1 MPSRLEINIPQAP
14 IQKLESPLL
23 QKKKIQIAIL
33 REDLNHPL
41 ISGNKYRKLKYN
53 LLRANELGHNTLLSF
68 GGAYSNHIH
77 ATAAAG
83 KAFGFNTIGVIRGE
97 ELATKPKNATL
108 ADAQKMGMQLD
119 FVTRQEYREKETS
132 EFIEKLHQKWGDF
145 YYIPEGGTNNLAV
158 KGCQEI
164 QYPATYEYTYLA
176 CAMGTAGTISGI
188 IKSTKEHQKVLG
200 FPALRGGDF
209 LLKTIEK
216 YTDKKNFE
224 IINDYHFGGY
234 GKINQDLISFVNN
247 FKKEFQIPIDP
258 IYVGKMLYGIWEL
271 VNNNFFEPHSQIL
284 VVHSGGLQGIR
295 GMNEKTQ
302 KIN

>member
-83 KAFGFNTIGVIRGE
+83 KVFGFNTIGVIRGE

-119 FVTRQEYREKETS
+119 FVTRQEYRKKETS

-271 VNNNFFEPHSQIL
+271 VNNDFFEPHSQIL